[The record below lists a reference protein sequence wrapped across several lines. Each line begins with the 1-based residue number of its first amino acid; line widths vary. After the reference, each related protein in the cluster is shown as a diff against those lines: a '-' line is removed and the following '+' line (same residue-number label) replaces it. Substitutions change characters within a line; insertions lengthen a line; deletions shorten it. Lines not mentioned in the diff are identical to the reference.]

1 MKLAITFLV
10 VLMSFSNAYATN
22 PISSAEDKSGI
33 KSISAEELV
42 KMQKEIKGFVLIDA
56 RGGKYFD
63 GTVIKGAV
71 NLPVTDVTEASLSK
85 AIATKD
91 TPVAFYCTN
100 TACPASSLAA
110 YKAKDQGYSKLYKY
124 EGGIEEWI
132 SKKLPTAMI
141 K

>member
-1 MKLAITFLV
+1 MKLVITFLV

-22 PISSAEDKSGI
+22 PINSAKDKSGI
-33 KSISAEELV
+33 VSISAEELV
-42 KMQKEIKGFVLIDA
+42 KMQADTKNLVVIDA

-63 GTVIKGAV
+63 GTVIKGAI
-71 NLPVTDVTEASLSK
+71 NLPVTDVTEESLSK
-85 AIATKD
+85 IIATKD
-91 TPVAFYCTN
+91 TPAVFYCTN

-110 YKAKDQGYSKLYKY
+110 YKAKDEGYSKLYKY

-132 SKKLPTAMI
+132 SKKLPTEKI